1 GKFLFKIRHAD
12 YNYGY
17 KRKLN
22 LESGEIPNRL
32 KGDIVSLGAS
42 YQKQISG
49 FELSGDMMFNTI
61 GDFDGNYIKAKA
73 AYQFDKD
80 NRVEAGLYTNS
91 RQPNYNFLLFQSA
104 YQNYNWYNNFKN
116 EQKQQLYFK
125 LKSEKL
131 ANIELDYTR
140 IHNYT
145 YFGLKNNT
153 DPQIPVDS
161 LITPYQHTSD
171 INYLRIKANREFNF
185 GRFALDN
192 TVLYQKVL
200 EGEEVFRVADFITR
214 NSFYYKDYWFDR
226 NLYLQTG

>member
-1 GKFLFKIRHAD
+1 EVRIGHVFNFTDKEYYFDQENPYELYGLSYQNSKLRDLTEFQEVSNVFSAQYKNNILGKFLFKIRHAD

-153 DPQIPVDS
+153 D
-161 LITPYQHTSD
+161 
-171 INYLRIKANREFNF
+171 
-185 GRFALDN
+185 
-192 TVLYQKVL
+192 
-200 EGEEVFRVADFITR
+200 
-214 NSFYYKDYWFDR
+214 
-226 NLYLQTG
+226 